1 MVGRTGSGK
10 STLLMSVLRILEPSR
25 GTIDLD
31 GTDIK
36 SISLDNLRSSMSII
50 LQDHYLFAGSV
61 RDNIDPAHE
70 YMDSQII
77 DALKT
82 TEAARNLESAKA
94 ALKQAEE
101 EAAAKKNLYTVL
113 GVLAA
118 RSWGHPRRH
127 SGDSLAL

>member
-77 DALKT
+77 DALKLAGLW
-82 TEAARNLESAKA
+82 EVLESREGLETEIA
-94 ALKQAEE
+94 
-101 EAAAKKNLYTVL
+101 
-113 GVLAA
+113 
-118 RSWGHPRRH
+118 
-127 SGDSLAL
+127 